1 MIDKIS
7 HSVYDA
13 PGWSYHLQH
22 VFLTIRCL
30 QRILA
35 QQIYRL
41 ICANVPTFATV
52 VKDTQRF
59 MELRQ
64 K

>member
-1 MIDKIS
+1 MNHKIS
-7 HSVYDA
+7 HSFYDA
-13 PGWSYHLQH
+13 PVWSYHLKH
-22 VFLTIRCL
+22 VFLIIRGL

-41 ICANVPTFATV
+41 ICANVPTFARV

-59 MELRQ
+59 MELQ
-64 K
+64 